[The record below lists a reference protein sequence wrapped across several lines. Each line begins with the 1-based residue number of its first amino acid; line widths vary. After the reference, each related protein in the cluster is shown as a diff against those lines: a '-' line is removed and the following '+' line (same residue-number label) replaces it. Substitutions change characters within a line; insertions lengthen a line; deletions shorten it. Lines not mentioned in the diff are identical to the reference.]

1 MGQKTPKTIILQKE
15 LNDLILPICE
25 IFAYVMLRLFY
36 AKPTT
41 TTFDWDTLLKI
52 ENALYW

>member
-25 IFAYVMLRLFY
+25 IFAYVILRLFF
-36 AKPTT
+36 AKPT